1 MTETSAFPELT
12 ADEIGALSRF
22 RQGDV
27 LADVPDVVISDEEGA
42 PRHLI
47 APLGV
52 VIVSQTCDV
61 VAPNR
66 PTIQVALRVQL
77 QSTHAAEARDG
88 KRPRY
93 AHLPALGDDNFADL
107 EFMATVDKRRVIAL
121 TRTPGVVEDLDGR
134 FFSLAVARRYS
145 RFPFPDEVTPWLR
158 PLELVVVSR
167 VRRANSP
174 EALALESVVQL
185 RVEAADGW
193 REAPFELKLVVIVT
207 PGTLPMFPGD
217 DLPALPDNLKAHLYD
232 DDRRVKA
239 ERGDIAKML
248 AKATDP
254 IAKYWLWTALADAW
268 AALCLPPDAAPPQ
281 VKAAVSSLLAE
292 VVSADEFPLTRIR
305 KSEELDL
312 DHLSEPTPE

>member
-1 MTETSAFPELT
+1 MTETPAFPELT
-12 ADEIGALSRF
+12 GEEREILTGF

-27 LADVPDVVISDEEGA
+27 LADVPDVVISDEAGA
-42 PRHLI
+42 PRHLS

-66 PTIQVALRVQL
+66 PTVQVARRVQL
-77 QSTHAAEARDG
+77 QATHAAEARDG

-107 EFMATVDKRRVIAL
+107 EFMATVDKRRIIAL

-134 FFSLAVARRYS
+134 AFSLAVARRYA

-167 VRRANSP
+167 ARRANGP
-174 EALALESVVQL
+174 EALALQHVVQL
-185 RVEAADGW
+185 RVEAAGGW
-193 REAPFELKLVVIVT
+193 REAPYELTLVVIVT
-207 PGTLPMFPGD
+207 PGTLPTFPHD
-217 DLPALPDNLKAHLYD
+217 DLPALPDDLRADLYD

-239 ERGDIAKML
+239 QPGDIAQML
-248 AKATDP
+248 ATANDP

-268 AALCLPPDAAPPQ
+268 AALCRPPDAAPPQ
-281 VKAAVSSLLAE
+281 VMAAVSSLLAE
-292 VVSADEFPLTRIR
+292 VVPADEFPLTRTR